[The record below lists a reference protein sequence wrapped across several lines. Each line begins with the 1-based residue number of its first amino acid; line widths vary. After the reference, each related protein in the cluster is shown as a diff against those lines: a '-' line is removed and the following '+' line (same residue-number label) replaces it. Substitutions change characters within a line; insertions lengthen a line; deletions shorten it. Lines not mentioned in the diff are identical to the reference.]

1 MDIVGL
7 RLANRLPILE
17 LSDPRFARYGRVLTA
32 FDVQELRAYANAA
45 TVVDPQRNTYVASVP
60 TMEAFPVVQQIADTI
75 YGGMPIEVGYCNG
88 PNSTLN
94 GLEYH
99 KSPEV
104 FIAVTDCIQIVG
116 HTQDIVDFHSYDTL
130 KTEVFFFPAGTVVES
145 YASTLHFGPCKTAPE
160 GFKSII
166 ILPLGT
172 NTPLEKGKADP
183 ADPETRLLFMRN
195 KWLLAHPTRVPLIQN
210 GAWPGLVGPNIEILL
225 N

>member
-1 MDIVGL
+1 MDIAGL
-7 RLANRLPILE
+7 RAANRLPILE

-32 FDVQELRAYANAA
+32 FDVQELSAYADKN
-45 TVVDPQRNTYVASVP
+45 TKVDPQRNTYVASVP
-60 TMEAFPVVQQIADTI
+60 AMEAFPVVRQIADTI
-75 YGGMPIEVGYCNG
+75 YGGLPIEVGYCNG

-116 HTQDIVDFHSYDTL
+116 HTQDIVDFSHYDTL
-130 KTEVFFFPAGTVVES
+130 KTEVFFFPAGSVVES

-166 ILPLGT
+166 ILPMGT

-195 KWLLAHPTRVPLIQN
+195 KWLLAHPTRAPLIQN
-210 GAWPGLVGPNIEILL
+210 GAWPGLVGPNIEIHI

>member
-7 RLANRLPILE
+7 RAANRLPILE
-17 LSDPRFARYGRVLTA
+17 LSDPSFARYGRVLTA
-32 FDVQELRAYANAA
+32 FDVQELSAYAEAA
-45 TVVDPQRNTYVASVP
+45 TVVDAQRNTYVASVP
-60 TMEAFPVVQQIADTI
+60 AMEAFPVVQQIANTI

-116 HTQDIVDFHSYDTL
+116 HTQDIVDFSSYDTR
-130 KTEVFFFPAGTVVES
+130 KTEVFFFPAGAVVES
-145 YASTLHFGPCKTAPE
+145 YASTLHFGPCKTRPE

-166 ILPLGT
+166 ILPIGT

-195 KWLLAHPTRVPLIQN
+195 KWLLAHPARVPLIQN
-210 GAWPGLVGPNIEILL
+210 GAWPGLVGPNIEIHLS
-225 N
+225 